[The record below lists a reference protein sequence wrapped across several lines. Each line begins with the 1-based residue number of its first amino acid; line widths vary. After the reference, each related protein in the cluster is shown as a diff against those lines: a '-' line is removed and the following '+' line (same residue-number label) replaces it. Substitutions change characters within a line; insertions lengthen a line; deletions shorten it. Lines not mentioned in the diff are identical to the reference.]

1 MYFDAAGV
9 PQPPPTSCPPRFP
22 WGQVL
27 VDWQSQCAMNVTHE
41 DGVYARP
48 RAPFLPTAGCEADS
62 STVETAYERT
72 VPPDVI
78 DPAPADAGLALEIV
92 PPARPRRRRSVV
104 VEHCLGFDDPA
115 GTSEDSN
122 RRARVRVQQTLR
134 PSDDADGAFVLD
146 AIVAWKEYYYEPF
159 NNATRCAR
167 RAGGRTNGA
176 STRRRIGT
184 NSRAKSGPVTGAT
197 TPGMD
202 STGRTCACCQ
212 RGCGLRRAR
221 GRTAGSRSRSG
232 G

>member
-1 MYFDAAGV
+1 
-9 PQPPPTSCPPRFP
+9 
-22 WGQVL
+22 
-27 VDWQSQCAMNVTHE
+27 MNVTPE
-41 DGVYARP
+41 DGVYAREL
-48 RAPFLPTAGCEADS
+48 RFLPTAGCEADS

-78 DPAPADAGLALEIV
+78 DPAPADAGPALGSYSAGANLV
-92 PPARPRRRRSVV
+92 GADPVV

-115 GTSEDSN
+115 DAGEDSN

-159 NNATRCAR
+159 NNALRCAR

-176 STRRRIGT
+176 STRRRTGT
-184 NSRAKSGPVTGAT
+184 NSRAKSGPVRKAT
-197 TPGMD
+197 TPGVD
-202 STGRTCACCQ
+202 STGRTCACCP
-212 RGCGLRRAR
+212 RGCGQRRAR
-221 GRTAGSRSRSG
+221 GRTAGSRSRPG